1 MTTLK
6 EAIEHNEKVIRNV
19 TVALIENELADPVQL
34 ITDKTYA
41 IEQIMTYIQAANIT
55 REMLHLPKLY
65 LINTN
70 ELD

>member
-6 EAIEHNEKVIRNV
+6 EAIEHNERVIRNV

-34 ITDKTYA
+34 ITNKTYA